1 MSMDALFDVA
11 GKTALVTGGTRGIGL
26 MIATAFVERGAKVI
40 ITARNAEQCHT
51 VAEKLG
57 RISGCTG
64 FATDLST
71 MSGIEAAADFVAE
84 NAPVLDILVNN
95 AGAAWGEPF
104 ETFSESGWDRVFD
117 LNVKSTF
124 FLTQKLHPFL
134 IAAATTNG
142 RARVINIGSIEG
154 ETLPVDKGSF
164 AYPASK
170 AAMHHLTR
178 VLARHLVAD
187 GITVNAIAPGPFE
200 SKMTAHLL
208 SSDEGREAVAELV
221 PMKRIGQPNDMAG
234 LAIFLASAASDF
246 VTGTTIPLDGGYT
259 NLR

>member
-1 MSMDALFDVA
+1 MSVDALFDIA
-11 GKTALVTGGTRGIGL
+11 GKTALITGGTRGIGL

-40 ITARNAEQCHT
+40 VTARNGEQCHA

-57 RISGCTG
+57 SIGDCTG
-64 FATDLST
+64 FAADLSAA
-71 MSGIEAAADFVAE
+71 SGIEAVADFASKH
-84 NAPVLDILVNN
+84 APVLDILVNN

-124 FLTQKLHPFL
+124 FLTQKLHQFL
-134 IAAATTNG
+134 AAAAKANG

-154 ETLPVDKGSF
+154 ETLPVDRGSF

-170 AAMHHLTR
+170 AAVHHLTR
-178 VLARHLVAD
+178 VMAGRLVAD

-200 SKMTAHLL
+200 SKMTAHLFA
-208 SSDEGREAVAELV
+208 SNVSREAVEALV
-221 PMKRIGQPNDMAG
+221 PMQRIGRPDDMAG
-234 LAIFLASAASDF
+234 LATFLASAASDF
-246 VTGTTIPLDGGYT
+246 ITGTTIPLDGGYT